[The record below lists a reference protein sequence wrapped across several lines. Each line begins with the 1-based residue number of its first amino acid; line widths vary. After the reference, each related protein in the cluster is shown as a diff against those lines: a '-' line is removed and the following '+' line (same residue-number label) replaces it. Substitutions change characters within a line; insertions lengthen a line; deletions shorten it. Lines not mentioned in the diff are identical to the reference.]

1 MHYPIPANP
10 EEIFALRQRPVNE
23 EMIAVAI
30 AGVVKIARYHGQSLA
45 DLIQEVLADDPLLD
59 CVQRQWLSQMVTQAW
74 ESLP

>member
-1 MHYPIPANP
+1 MHYPIPANS
-10 EEIFALRQRPVNE
+10 EEIFALLQRPVNE

-30 AGVVKIARYHGQSLA
+30 AGVVKITRFQGQSLA

-59 CVQRQWLSQMVTQAW
+59 RVQRQWLSQMVIQAW